1 MNKKN
6 EKMKTKELILFL
18 GLTLL
23 SIVAFGQ
30 SAECGTDLSLAN
42 EAAKVKNYDAAYEPF
57 KRVWQNCPDFHKA
70 TYIRGEQILEHKIET
85 TAGAEKTNFINDLLK
100 LYDDRLKHFPGNE
113 GKVLTDRALLMMEN
127 NIGTKKEVYDI
138 LDKAFKTDRENF
150 TNPRGLYAYFS
161 LLVDLHD
168 AGQADIRDVFSLY
181 DDVKTKIEEE
191 SNKLT
196 QTLNE
201 LLPKKEAGSLTPKEE
216 RLIEVADVNLG
227 AFGQVSESVDGKL
240 GILADCDNLI
250 PLYEKDFEERKT
262 DADWLNRA
270 ASRMSAKECTE
281 DPLFFKLVEAYHTIE
296 PSANSA
302 YYLGKLAET
311 GKDYNKA
318 LEYYEQS
325 ISLLTDNLTK
335 ADRYYKLAIMQEK
348 RGQLSAARNYA
359 NKTLEL
365 NPSYGRGYLLL
376 AKMYASS
383 ANNCGEGV
391 FEKRAVYWKA
401 ADMAR
406 KAAQVDAT
414 IRSSAQKFVASYMDK
429 APSKADIFQSGK
441 AGQTISFP
449 CWIGGSVQVPNL

>member
-1 MNKKN
+1 
-6 EKMKTKELILFL
+6 MKTKKLILFL
-18 GLTLL
+18 SLL
-23 SIVAFGQ
+23 VFSPLVFGQ

-42 EAAKVKNYDAAYEPF
+42 EAAKVKNFDAAYEPF
-57 KRVWQNCPDFHKA
+57 KRVWDNCPDYHKA

-85 TAGAEKTNFINDLLK
+85 KTGADKTNAINELLK
-100 LYDDRLKHFPGNE
+100 LYDDRLKYFPGNE
-113 GKVLTDRALLMMEN
+113 GKVLVDKALLMMEN

-168 AGQADIRDVFSLY
+168 AGQADIRDVFTLY
-181 DDVKTKIEEE
+181 DDVKAKIEEE

-196 QTLNE
+196 QSLNE
-201 LLPKKEAGSLTPKEE
+201 LLPKQEAGTLTPKEE
-216 RLIEVADVNLG
+216 RLVKVADVNLG
-227 AFGQVSESVDGKL
+227 AFAQVSESVDGKL

-250 PLYEKDFEERKT
+250 PLYSKDFEERKT
-262 DADWLNRA
+262 DANWLNRA
-270 ASRMSAKECTE
+270 ASRMASKDCTE

-302 YYLGKLAET
+302 YYLGRLAES
-311 GKDYNKA
+311 GKDYSKA
-318 LEYYEQS
+318 TEYYEQS
-325 ISLLTDNLTK
+325 ISLLTDNFTK
-335 ADRYYKLAIMQEK
+335 ADRFYKLAVMQDN
-348 RGQLSAARNYA
+348 RGQLSSARNYA
-359 NKTLEL
+359 NKALEQ
-365 NPSYGRGYLLL
+365 NPSYGRAYLLL

-383 ANNCGEGV
+383 ANNCGESV
-391 FEKRAVYWKA
+391 FDKRAVYWKA

-406 KAAQVDAT
+406 RAAQVDAT
-414 IRSSAQKFVASYMDK
+414 IRSSAQKFIDNYMAK